1 MHMKIIKNDKWHI
14 NPNVYIGSSIIIWGL
29 ILFSLIF
36 QSTASDTYSKAFKFT
51 TTNFGWLYILAMAV
65 IFFFCLYLL
74 MSRYGDIKLGDDDD
88 KPDFHFLSW
97 ISMLFSAGMGIGLL
111 FFGVAEPVTH
121 LSGATPLFQSLEQAE
136 AIAMTVTFFHWG
148 INAWAMYALIGL
160 ALAYSAFRKKRKLS
174 IRYCL
179 TPLFGKK
186 VEGRFGDFI
195 DIVAVVGTLFGVSTS
210 LGLGVIQINSGLNY
224 LFGMPK
230 EAWIQVVMIA
240 IITLVATVSVVS
252 GVDKGIKRLSEA
264 NILIAIV
271 LLLFVFFSGETIQ
284 LLNLFVE
291 NLGGYFQFLPRNTFL
306 SGAREGNSWMRD
318 WTIFYWG
325 WWISWSPF
333 VGMFIAR
340 ISKGRTI
347 KEFVAAILF
356 IPTTFTFFWMTVFGE
371 SAFKIIRN
379 DGGALQAAI
388 KEDVAQSLFLFLEN
402 LPFSEITCFLAVI
415 VIFSFFVTS
424 SDSGSFVIDMITA
437 GGHPNP
443 PTHQKVYWA
452 AMEGI
457 VAAVLLLVGGLKA
470 LQTAAINAAL
480 PFALILILIIF
491 SLIKEL
497 SQEPKK

>member
-1 MHMKIIKNDKWHI
+1 MKIFKNNKWHI
-14 NPNVYIGSSIIIWGL
+14 NPNVYIGSSLIIWGL
-29 ILFSLIF
+29 IIFSLLFKNSATSIF
-36 QSTASDTYSKAFKFT
+36 TGAFQFT
-51 TTNFGWLYILAMAV
+51 TKNFGWLYIGAMG
-65 IFFFCLYLL
+65 IYLFFCLYL
-74 MSRYGDIKLGDDDD
+74 MVSRHGDIVLGDDGE
-88 KPDFHFLSW
+88 KPQYSFLSW
-97 ISMLFSAGMGIGLL
+97 MAMLFSAGMGIGLL
-111 FFGVAEPVTH
+111 FYGVAEPVMH
-121 LSGATPLFQSLEQAE
+121 LSGATPLYQTLDQAE
-136 AIAMTVTFFHWG
+136 ATAMSVTFFHWG
-148 INAWAMYALIGL
+148 LNAWAVYILIGL
-160 ALAYSAFRKKRKLS
+160 ALAYSAYRKKRKLS

-179 TPLFGKK
+179 TPIFGNR
-186 VEGRFGDFI
+186 VEGKIGDLI

-224 LFGMPK
+224 LFDLPK
-230 EAWIQVVMIA
+230 ETWIQVLMIA
-240 IITLVATVSVVS
+240 FITLVATISVVS
-252 GVDKGIKRLSEA
+252 GVDKGIKRLSEI
-264 NILIAIV
+264 NIMVAIL
-271 LLLFVFFSGETIQ
+271 LLLFVFFSGPTVN
-284 LLNLFVE
+284 LLNLFIE
-291 NLGGYFQFLPRNTFL
+291 NIGGYFQFLPRNTFET
-306 SGAREGNSWMRD
+306 GARGGNPWMRD

-340 ISKGRTI
+340 ISRGRTI

-379 DGGALQAAI
+379 DGGALKTAI
-388 KEDVAQSLFLFLEN
+388 NEDVAQSLFLFLEN
-402 LPFSEITCFLAVI
+402 LPMSQLTCFLGVL

-480 PFALILILIIF
+480 PFSLILILIVF
-491 SLIKEL
+491 SLLKEL
-497 SQEPKK
+497 GQEAKGK